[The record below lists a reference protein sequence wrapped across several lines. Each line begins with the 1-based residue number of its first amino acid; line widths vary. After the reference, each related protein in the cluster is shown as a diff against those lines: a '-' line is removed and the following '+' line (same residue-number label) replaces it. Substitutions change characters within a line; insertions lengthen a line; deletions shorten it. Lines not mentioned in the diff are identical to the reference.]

1 MKTKNRRKIP
11 EIKEHIEI
19 DELDIMDDMFFKI
32 L

>member
-1 MKTKNRRKIP
+1 MKIKDKRKKS
-11 EIKEHIEI
+11 EVKEHIEI